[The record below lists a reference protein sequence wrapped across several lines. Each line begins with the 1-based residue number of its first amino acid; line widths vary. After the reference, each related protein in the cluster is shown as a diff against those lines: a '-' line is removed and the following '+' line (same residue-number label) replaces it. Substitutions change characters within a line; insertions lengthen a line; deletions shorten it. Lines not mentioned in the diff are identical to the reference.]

1 MWQKKYW
8 IKKGIAWK
16 FFIVLSCLRWRG
28 KQGMVSFEPKYDQ
41 ITTRLKGVLC
51 DQFGKKL
58 HPAGCASI
66 KHYVPQLW
74 AYYHCCMY
82 TSSYLLTGLLRLKRN
97 HPLLRSPS
105 YEAQHNETFSDHSFF
120 SPIISFL
127 ITYLVLFCEGG
138 RFQKGFWFSTGIGK
152 TTIYM
157 L

>member
-1 MWQKKYW
+1 M
-8 IKKGIAWK
+8 IKKKKHRTKKGMVWK
-16 FFIVLSCLRWRG
+16 CFIVLSCIRWRA

-41 ITTRLKGVLC
+41 VTTRQKKTLCLINLARNYIRLAVL
-51 DQFGKKL
+51 
-58 HPAGCASI
+58 
-66 KHYVPQLW
+66 HYAPQLW
-74 AYYHCCMY
+74 AYYQCCMY

-105 YEAQHNETFSDHSFF
+105 YAAQHNETFSDHSFF

-138 RFQKGFWFSTGIGK
+138 RFQKGFWFSTCIGK
-152 TTIYM
+152 ATIYM